1 MSQDKALLLYMLFR
15 DEIEQS
21 TDTSNLCDSQSNSDI
36 YIQYHPIL
44 NYYRDKVKMLHN
56 TILDLQENNEYLTN
70 DIVELEYELDEYNQ
84 DYASFI
90 RQYF

>member
-1 MSQDKALLLYMLFR
+1 MLFR

-70 DIVELEYELDEYNQ
+70 DIVELEM
-84 DYASFI
+84 I
-90 RQYF
+90 RNINKYKEILKEKQND